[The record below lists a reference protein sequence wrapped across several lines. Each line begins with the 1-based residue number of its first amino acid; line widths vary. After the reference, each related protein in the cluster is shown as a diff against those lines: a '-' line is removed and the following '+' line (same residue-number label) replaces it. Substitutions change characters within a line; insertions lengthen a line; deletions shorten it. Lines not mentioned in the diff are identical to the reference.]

1 MVALV
6 TPPFAPAHGPG
17 GTARGVTDE
26 PWRRRLRLRTQVR
39 LRWLAVLGQLITV
52 LVAWLGLDFPFPIG
66 ACLTVIAASAL
77 LNLLF
82 ELRRERALRLTP
94 SLGFFLLVFDVVQL
108 CALLFLTGGAEN
120 PFLVLVVGPV
130 IISATT
136 LPGRHTAALAVLTV
150 ALVSLLALVSYPLP
164 WHPGQRIV
172 LPDLLVL
179 ANWSAVLATLG
190 FVTVYAWKVAE
201 ENRELGEALTA
212 TELALEREQHLS
224 ALDGLAAG
232 AAHELG
238 TPLATIALVAKEMER
253 ALPPDDPS
261 AEDVALI
268 RSQAQRCREILQRL
282 TSLSSEDQQ
291 LATLGLRALV
301 DEIVSPHREFGVEI
315 ETDVAGEGP
324 EPTTNRNAGVLH
336 GLGNLVENAVD
347 FAETRMTLRGRWDA
361 DRVELTITDDGP
373 GFPPELAGR
382 IGEPYISRRGEG
394 GETAAR
400 QGGGLG
406 LGVFIAKTL
415 LERSGATVSV
425 SDASFAGRGA
435 SVRVAWPRAAF
446 ERGTR
451 SKVGDWSVAPP
462 ASPTHAGPTQ
472 KSPAS
477 GDPPWLS
484 DAAPPR

>member
-1 MVALV
+1 MVDLAAPMHALALHA
-6 TPPFAPAHGPG
+6 AP
-17 GTARGVTDE
+17 DE
-26 PWRRRLRLRTQVR
+26 PWRHRLRLRTQVR

-52 LVAWLGLDFPFPIG
+52 LVAWLGFGFPFPIG
-66 ACLTVIAASAL
+66 PCLAVIGASAL
-77 LNLLF
+77 LNLTF

-94 SLGFFLLVFDVVQL
+94 QLGFALLAFDVLQL

-120 PFLVLVVGPV
+120 PFLMLVIGPA

-136 LPGRHTAALAVLTV
+136 LPGRYTAVLAVLTV
-150 ALVSLLALVSYPLP
+150 ALVSALALVSYPLP
-164 WHPGQRIV
+164 WFPGERIA

-179 ANWSAVLATLG
+179 ANWTAVLATLG
-190 FVTVYAWKVAE
+190 FVTVYAWKVAD

-253 ALPPDDPS
+253 DLPADDPL

-268 RSQAQRCREILQRL
+268 RSQAARCREILQRL

-291 LATLGLRALV
+291 LATLGVRALV
-301 DEIVSPHREFGVEI
+301 DEITAPHREFGVEI
-315 ETDVAGEGP
+315 ATDVAGDGP
-324 EPTTNRNAGVLH
+324 EPVMHRNAGVLH

-347 FAETRMTLRGRWDA
+347 FADARVTVGVQWDA
-361 DRVELTITDDGP
+361 DQVTLTIADDGP

-415 LERSGATVSV
+415 LERSGASVTVT
-425 SDASFAGRGA
+425 DDSFAGRGA
-435 SVRVAWPRAAF
+435 TVRVAWPRPLFA
-446 ERGTR
+446 RGTG
-451 SKVGDWSVAPP
+451 SAPM
-462 ASPTHAGPTQ
+462 A
-472 KSPAS
+472 
-477 GDPPWLS
+477 
-484 DAAPPR
+484 